1 MNNPYSVAARA
12 ALPPAS
18 RGYGLLAVGVLS
30 SGLTAIVVTAIGF
43 FVVPQFQE
51 VFTSFGVALP
61 WLTRALIHGYG
72 WAWIAPMLVLLQ
84 WFRGPGG
91 LYRPHLAA
99 VLGVLSML
107 AGALVTVFGL
117 YLPMFQIG
125 AVV

>member
-1 MNNPYSVAARA
+1 MNNPYSVAAPA
-12 ALPPAS
+12 SLPPAS
-18 RGYGLLAVGVLS
+18 RSYSLLAAGVLS
-30 SGLTAIVVTAIGF
+30 SGLTATVMTATGF

-84 WFRGPGG
+84 WFCGPGG

-99 VLGVLSML
+99 VLGVLAML
-107 AGALVTVFGL
+107 AGTLVTVFGL
-117 YLPMFQIG
+117 YLPMFRIG